1 MSTQSIFHRILG
13 PESTM
18 GWRNRRN
25 LTSLSRFFAP
35 DSSKSDRLTGIGL
48 EGCGWES
55 NVTRHH
61 APEIHLFLQR
71 IIDGSRWKREDF
83 EGEDRRVLIVSLYRG
98 FDNKPIILSK
108 RLPRLGQVA
117 DNTVMAKLE
126 HLNFLNTYTCLPEVF
141 HERVKPT
148 PLPNPH
154 VVSINP
160 AAAELLDLDPDELNR
175 PEFAEYFCGAKLLPG
190 SDPIAM
196 LYSGHQFG
204 HYVPQLGDGRA
215 IMLGEVRNQK
225 GERWELQLKGAG
237 LTRFSR
243 DGDGRAVMRST
254 IREYLCGEAMHGLGI
269 PTTRSLCIV
278 AGEEIVWRETP
289 EPGAMLLRMAP
300 THVRFG
306 SFEVFFYRRQFEYLK
321 LLADYVI
328 EHHYPYLVGE
338 ENGYAR
344 LLHEVAVRTG
354 HLVAQW
360 QAVGWAH
367 GVLNTDNMSI
377 LGLTLDYGPFGFME
391 GFDPTFICN
400 HSDHHGRY
408 SFQNQ
413 PDIGYWNIRAL
424 ARALS
429 PLVGQD
435 DVNAAPDVYEK
446 AMLGKYAELMR
457 AKLGLVEVHAG
468 DDKLVTDLLNL
479 MDSSRVD
486 YTLFFRTLGEFRQDV
501 QADNTGIRDFFLH
514 REVFDDW
521 VVRYRER
528 LVAEKSQDAERN
540 MRMNRVN
547 PKYVLRN
554 YLAQHAIVQA
564 TRHQDYSEVDR
575 LLTLLSDPFHDQPAM
590 QAYAQP
596 APGGSPPI
604 IVSCSS

>member
-1 MSTQSIFHRILG
+1 M
-13 PESTM
+13 
-18 GWRNRRN
+18 
-25 LTSLSRFFAP
+25 
-35 DSSKSDRLTGIGL
+35 D
-48 EGCGWES
+48 
-55 NVTRHH
+55 
-61 APEIHLFLQR
+61 
-71 IIDGSRWKREDF
+71 
-83 EGEDRRVLIVSLYRG
+83 
-98 FDNKPIILSK
+98 
-108 RLPRLGQVA
+108 
-117 DNTVMAKLE
+117 KLE
-126 HLNFLNTYTCLPEVF
+126 HLDFQNTYAGLPDVF

-148 PLPNPH
+148 PFPNPYL
-154 VVSINP
+154 VSVNP
-160 AAAELLDLDPDELNR
+160 AAAELLDIDPTEWTR

-190 SDPIAM
+190 SDPVAM

-215 IMLGEVRNQK
+215 IMLGEVRNK
-225 GERWELQLKGAG
+225 NGERWELQLKGAG

-278 AGEEIVWRETP
+278 AGEEVVWRETP

-300 THVRFG
+300 SHVRFG
-306 SFEVFFYRRQFEYLK
+306 SFEVFYYRRQFEYLK
-321 LLADYVI
+321 TLTDYVI
-328 EHHYPYLVGE
+328 KYHYPHLVGV

-377 LGLTLDYGPFGFME
+377 LGLTMDYGPFGFME
-391 GFDPTFICN
+391 RYDPTFICN

-429 PLVGQD
+429 PFVEEA
-435 DVNAAPDVYEK
+435 DVNATPGVYEK
-446 AMLGKYAELMR
+446 AMTGKYAELMR
-457 AKLGLVEVHAG
+457 AKLGLVEAHAG

-479 MDSSRVD
+479 MDSSRTD
-486 YTLFFRTLGEFRQDV
+486 YTTLFRALVTVRQESPAV
-501 QADNTGIRDFFLH
+501 PSGLRDQFLH
-514 REVFDDW
+514 REAFDDW
-521 VVRYRER
+521 TARYRER
-528 LVAEKSQDAERN
+528 LRAEKSDDEERPAK
-540 MRMNRVN
+540 MDRVN
-547 PKYVLRN
+547 PKYILRN
-554 YLAQHAIVQA
+554 HLAQRAITQAVQ
-564 TRHQDYSEVDR
+564 QKDYSEIDR
-575 LLTLLSDPFHDQPAM
+575 LLNLLSDPFTEQPGMEVYAM
-590 QAYAQP
+590 P
-596 APGGSPPI
+596 PPPGEPSI

>member
-1 MSTQSIFHRILG
+1 M
-13 PESTM
+13 
-18 GWRNRRN
+18 N
-25 LTSLSRFFAP
+25 
-35 DSSKSDRLTGIGL
+35 
-48 EGCGWES
+48 
-55 NVTRHH
+55 
-61 APEIHLFLQR
+61 
-71 IIDGSRWKREDF
+71 
-83 EGEDRRVLIVSLYRG
+83 
-98 FDNKPIILSK
+98 
-108 RLPRLGQVA
+108 
-117 DNTVMAKLE
+117 KLE
-126 HLNFLNTYTCLPEVF
+126 HLNFQNTYAGLPDVF

-148 PLPNPH
+148 PFPNPYL
-154 VVSINP
+154 VSVNP
-160 AAAELLDLDPDELNR
+160 AAVDLLELDPTEWAR

-190 SDPIAM
+190 SDPVAM

-278 AGEEIVWRETP
+278 AGEEVVWRETP

-300 THVRFG
+300 SHVRFG
-306 SFEVFFYRRQFEYLK
+306 SFEVFYYRRQFEYLK
-321 LLADYVI
+321 TLADYVI
-328 EHHYPYLVGE
+328 EYHYPHLVGV

-377 LGLTLDYGPFGFME
+377 LGLTMDYGPFGFME
-391 GFDPTFICN
+391 RYDPTFICN

-429 PLVGQD
+429 PFVEEA
-435 DVNAAPDVYEK
+435 DVNATPGVYEK
-446 AMLGKYAELMR
+446 AMTGKYAELMR
-457 AKLGLVEVHAG
+457 AKLGLVETHAG

-479 MDSSRVD
+479 MDSSRAD
-486 YTLFFRTLGEFRQDV
+486 YTTVFRALGTVHQESPTV
-501 QADNTGIRDFFLH
+501 PSALRDQFLH
-514 REVFDDW
+514 REAFDDW
-521 VVRYRER
+521 TARFRER
-528 LVAEKSQDAERN
+528 LRAEKSDDEERQA
-540 MRMNRVN
+540 RMDQVN
-547 PKYVLRN
+547 PKYILRN
-554 YLAQHAIVQA
+554 HLAQRAITQAVQ
-564 TRHQDYSEVDR
+564 QKDYSEIDR
-575 LLTLLSDPFHDQPAM
+575 LLNLLSDPFTEQPGM
-590 QAYAQP
+590 EDYALP
-596 APGGSPPI
+596 PPPGEPSI

>member
-1 MSTQSIFHRILG
+1 
-13 PESTM
+13 
-18 GWRNRRN
+18 
-25 LTSLSRFFAP
+25 
-35 DSSKSDRLTGIGL
+35 
-48 EGCGWES
+48 
-55 NVTRHH
+55 
-61 APEIHLFLQR
+61 
-71 IIDGSRWKREDF
+71 
-83 EGEDRRVLIVSLYRG
+83 
-98 FDNKPIILSK
+98 
-108 RLPRLGQVA
+108 
-117 DNTVMAKLE
+117 MAKLE
-126 HLNFLNTYTCLPEVF
+126 HLDFQNTYAALPEVF

-148 PLPNPH
+148 PFPNPH
-154 VVSINP
+154 VVSVNP
-160 AAAELLDLDPDELNR
+160 GAADLLDLDHTELTR

-215 IMLGEVRNQK
+215 ILLGEVRNQK

-306 SFEVFFYRRQFEYLK
+306 SFEVFYYRRQHEYLK
-321 LLADYVI
+321 TLADYVI
-328 EHHYPYLVGE
+328 EYHYPHLVGS

-391 GFDPTFICN
+391 RYDPTFICN

-413 PDIGYWNIRAL
+413 PDIGFWNIRAL

-429 PLVGQD
+429 PLVEQD
-435 DVNAAPDVYEK
+435 EVNAIPDVYEK

-457 AKLGLVEVHAG
+457 AKLGLVETHAG

-479 MDSSRVD
+479 MDSSRAD
-486 YTLFFRTLGEFRQDV
+486 YTNVFRAMGTVRSGEYHG
-501 QADNTGIRDFFLH
+501 AL
-514 REVFDDW
+514 
-521 VVRYRER
+521 
-528 LVAEKSQDAERN
+528 
-540 MRMNRVN
+540 RV
-547 PKYVLRN
+547 
-554 YLAQHAIVQA
+554 
-564 TRHQDYSEVDR
+564 T
-575 LLTLLSDPFHDQPAM
+575 
-590 QAYAQP
+590 
-596 APGGSPPI
+596 
-604 IVSCSS
+604 

>member
-1 MSTQSIFHRILG
+1 M
-13 PESTM
+13 
-18 GWRNRRN
+18 
-25 LTSLSRFFAP
+25 
-35 DSSKSDRLTGIGL
+35 
-48 EGCGWES
+48 
-55 NVTRHH
+55 
-61 APEIHLFLQR
+61 
-71 IIDGSRWKREDF
+71 
-83 EGEDRRVLIVSLYRG
+83 
-98 FDNKPIILSK
+98 
-108 RLPRLGQVA
+108 
-117 DNTVMAKLE
+117 NTLE
-126 HLNFLNTYTCLPEVF
+126 HLNFQNTYAGLPDVF

-148 PLPNPH
+148 PFPNPYL
-154 VVSINP
+154 VSINP
-160 AAAELLDLDPDELNR
+160 SAAELLDIDPTEWTR

-190 SDPIAM
+190 SDPVAM
-196 LYSGHQFG
+196 LYAGHQFG

-215 IMLGEVRNQK
+215 ILLGEVRNKK

-254 IREYLCGEAMHGLGI
+254 IREYLCGEAMHGLRI

-278 AGEEIVWRETP
+278 AGEEVVWRETP

-300 THVRFG
+300 SHVRFG
-306 SFEVFFYRRQFEYLK
+306 SFEVFYYRRQFEYLK
-321 LLADYVI
+321 TLADYVI
-328 EHHYPYLVGE
+328 DNHYPHLVGV

-391 GFDPTFICN
+391 RYDPTFICN

-429 PLVGQD
+429 PFVEET
-435 DVNAAPDVYEK
+435 DVNATPGVYEK
-446 AMLGKYAELMR
+446 AMTGKYAQLMR
-457 AKLGLVEVHAG
+457 AKIGLVEAHEG

-479 MDSSRVD
+479 MDSSRAD
-486 YTLFFRTLGEFRQDV
+486 YTTLFRALGTVLQENPAV
-501 QADNTGIRDFFLH
+501 PSGLRDQFLH
-514 REVFDDW
+514 REAFDDW
-521 VVRYRER
+521 TARYRER
-528 LVAEKSQDAERN
+528 LRAEKSDDEKRQA
-540 MRMNRVN
+540 RMDQVN
-547 PKYVLRN
+547 PKYILRN
-554 YLAQHAIVQA
+554 HLAQRAITQAVQ
-564 TRHQDYSEVDR
+564 QKDYSEIDR
-575 LLTLLSDPFHDQPAM
+575 LLNLLGDPFTEQPGM
-590 QAYAQP
+590 EDYALP
-596 APGGSPPI
+596 PPPGEPSV